1 MGTLVVKA
9 YPTTL
14 FGNAADHTYV
24 ECGTGA
30 VGWSCWGGKTGGTAV
45 RQAGGSTAR
54 ANEIAEPNERAGITC
69 YLINGVCHQAANRI
83 LLPAGITVNGVRGY
97 QLSNALFGTYGRASV
112 WPCRAPFNQHPTTT
126 GDLPACVEP
135 PTIVSAP
142 TRTDLDEADA
152 RYLADVLA
160 IYLEFDRVLV
170 APDARE
176 ERENFHLQLFAQ
188 MVDFYLGS
196 GLGDRRQEL
205 IEVRR
210 DTEQR
215 QQKVEEQVTPDGPL
229 RPDLIQEVN
238 DLTLD
243 FQANLAQ
250 VTTDDEYERLL
261 QLPKEE
267 RIVLADPEVTG
278 HSYG

>member
-14 FGNAADHTYV
+14 FAKAADHTYI

-30 VGWSCWGGKTGGTAV
+30 LGWSCWGGKTGGSAV
-45 RQAGGSTAR
+45 RQADGSTCR
-54 ANEIAEPNERAGITC
+54 ANDIAEPNERAGITC

-97 QLSNALFGTYGRASV
+97 ALSNAIYGVYGRGSG
-112 WPCRAPFNQHPTTT
+112 WPCRAPFDQHPATT
-126 GDLPACVEP
+126 GDLPDCVAP

-152 RYLADVLA
+152 RYIAEVLA
-160 IYLEFDRVLV
+160 IYREFDRAFDAQV
-170 APDARE
+170 AQE
-176 ERENFHLQLFAQ
+176 ERENFHLQLFAH
-188 MVDFYLGS
+188 MVDFYVGS
-196 GLGDRRQEL
+196 RLGDRRQEL
-205 IEVRR
+205 IEIRR
-210 DTEQR
+210 ATEQR
-215 QQKVEEQVTPDGPL
+215 QQKVEEQVPSDGPL
-229 RPDLIQEVN
+229 HPELIQEVN

-243 FQANLAQ
+243 FQTNLAQ

-267 RIVLADPEVTG
+267 RIVLADPDVTG
-278 HSYG
+278 HSYA

>member
-9 YPTTL
+9 YPTKL
-14 FGNAADHTYV
+14 FGKAADHTYV

-45 RQAGGSTAR
+45 REAGGSTVR
-54 ANEIAEPNERAGITC
+54 ANDIAEPNQRAGITC
-69 YLINGVCHQAANRI
+69 YLVNGVCHQAANRI
-83 LLPAGITVNGVRGY
+83 LLPAGITVNGARGY
-97 QLSNALFGTYGRASV
+97 PLSNALYGTYGRASR
-112 WPCRAPFNQHPTTT
+112 WPCRAPFNQHPATT
-126 GDLPACVEP
+126 GDLPACVAP

-142 TRTDLDEADA
+142 ARTDLDEADA

-160 IYLEFDRVLV
+160 IYQAFDRVFV
-170 APDARE
+170 AQVARE

-196 GLGDRRQEL
+196 GLGDRRPEL

-210 DTEQR
+210 DTEHR
-215 QQKVEEQVTPDGPL
+215 QQRVEEQVTSDGPL
-229 RPDLIQEVN
+229 GPDLIQEVN

-243 FQANLAQ
+243 SRQI
-250 VTTDDEYERLL
+250 
-261 QLPKEE
+261 LPKS
-267 RIVLADPEVTG
+267 RRTTSTSG
-278 HSYG
+278 SYSCRRRSGWCWPIRR

>member
-9 YPTTL
+9 YPTTR
-14 FGNAADHTYV
+14 FGNAADHAYV

-30 VGWSCWGGKTGGTAV
+30 VGWSCWGGKSGGTVV
-45 RQAGGSTAR
+45 RHAGGSTVR
-54 ANEIAEPNERAGITC
+54 ANDIAEPNERAGITC

-97 QLSNALFGTYGRASV
+97 QVSNALYGTYGRASR

-126 GDLPACVEP
+126 GDLPACVAP
-135 PTIVSAP
+135 PTVVSEP
-142 TRTDLDEADA
+142 TRTELDEADA
-152 RYLADVLA
+152 RYLEDVLA
-160 IYLEFDRVLV
+160 IYHEFDRVFV
-170 APDARE
+170 ARAARE

-188 MVDFYLGS
+188 MVDFYLGP

-215 QQKVEEQVTPDGPL
+215 QQSVEEQVTPDGPL

-243 FQANLAQ
+243 FQASLAQ
-250 VTTDDEYERLL
+250 VTTDDEYKRLL

-278 HSYG
+278 Q

>member
-9 YPTTL
+9 YPTSL
-14 FGNAADHTYV
+14 FGKAADHTYV
-24 ECGTGA
+24 ECDTGA
-30 VGWSCWGGKTGGTAV
+30 VGWSCWGWKTGGTAV

-54 ANEIAEPNERAGITC
+54 ANDIAEPNERASITC

-97 QLSNALFGTYGRASV
+97 PLSNALYGTYGRASR

-126 GDLPACVEP
+126 GDLPACLAP
-135 PTIVSAP
+135 PTIVSTP
-142 TRTDLDEADA
+142 PRTDLDEADA
-152 RYLADVLA
+152 RYLEDVLA
-160 IYLEFDRVLV
+160 IYREFDRVFV
-170 APDARE
+170 TTATQE
-176 ERENFHLQLFAQ
+176 EREGLHLQLFAH
-188 MVDFYLGS
+188 MVDFSLGPS
-196 GLGDRRQEL
+196 LGDRRQEL

-210 DTEQR
+210 ATEQR
-215 QQKVEEQVTPDGPL
+215 QQIVEEQVTPDEPL
-229 RPDLIQEVN
+229 RPDLIQEIN
-238 DLTLD
+238 ELTLD

-278 HSYG
+278 QSYG

>member
-14 FGNAADHTYV
+14 FRKAADHTYV

-30 VGWSCWGGKTGGTAV
+30 VGWSCWGGKTGGMAV
-45 RQAGGSTAR
+45 RQASGSTVR
-54 ANEIAEPNERAGITC
+54 ANDIAEPNERAGITC

-97 QLSNALFGTYGRASV
+97 PLSNALYGTYGRGGT
-112 WPCRAPFNQHPTTT
+112 WPCMAPFNQHPTTT
-126 GDLPACVEP
+126 GDLPSCVAP
-135 PTIVSAP
+135 PTVISAP
-142 TRTDLDEADA
+142 LRTDQDETDA
-152 RYLADVLA
+152 RYLAGILA
-160 IYLEFDRVLV
+160 IYREYDRVFV
-170 APDARE
+170 ARVARE
-176 ERENFHLQLFAQ
+176 ERERFHLQLFAY

-210 DTEQR
+210 HTEQR
-215 QQKVEEQVTPDGPL
+215 QQEVEDQTDGPL
-229 RPDLIQEVN
+229 RPGLIQEVN

-267 RIVLADPEVTG
+267 RIVLADPGVTG
-278 HSYG
+278 HS

>member
-1 MGTLVVKA
+1 VGILVVKA

-14 FGNAADHTYV
+14 FAEAADHTYV
-24 ECGTGA
+24 ECGTGT

-45 RQAGGSTAR
+45 RQAGGSTIR
-54 ANEIAEPNERAGITC
+54 ANDIAEPKERAGITC

-83 LLPAGITVNGVRGY
+83 LLSAGITVDGVRGY
-97 QLSNALFGTYGRASV
+97 ALSNALYGTYGRASR

-126 GDLPACVEP
+126 GDLPACVVP
-135 PTIVSAP
+135 PTAVSAP
-142 TRTDLDEADA
+142 TRSDLDEADA
-152 RYLADVLA
+152 RYLAGVLA
-160 IYLEFDRVLV
+160 IYREFDRVFV
-170 APDARE
+170 APVARE
-176 ERENFHLQLFAQ
+176 ERENFHLQLFAH
-188 MVDFYLGS
+188 MVDFFLGS

-205 IEVRR
+205 IEIRR

-215 QQKVEEQVTPDGPL
+215 QQQVEEQVTSDEPL
-229 RPDLIQEVN
+229 GPDLIQEVN

-243 FQANLAQ
+243 FQTNLAQ
-250 VTTDDEYERLL
+250 ISTDQEYEQLL

-278 HSYG
+278 YS